1 MTYAAK
7 NSTILLVFFLIIAV
21 GGGFYV
27 LYMQANQ
34 LKDIEQERE
43 QIQREL
49 GDVDELVNR
58 REMARARVEVLDAAW
73 AMRPKSMPS
82 YEKASVTN
90 MYLNE
95 ILTLSPELDLNVMT
109 QEKVEQEGCGYT
121 RYHLAGEGPFDSFS
135 RLIQYLE
142 FGPRVMKL
150 ANLDVREFHKVDE
163 DIGVIAHLVQFD
175 VDLYAYYTPQELFS
189 DSAALVPLAETRI
202 PLITYNPF
210 RSLVTLEIPPNVNNL
225 FEPENST
232 LYALTQDFA
241 FVYDQSSRTVKL
253 QEGDE
258 VYLGYVSKI
267 MFERQQV
274 EFLLNKGG
282 IQERYVLTLKANK

>member
-7 NSTILLVFFLIIAV
+7 NSIVLLVVFLIVAG

-27 LYMQANQ
+27 LFLQATS
-34 LKDIEQERE
+34 LKSIEQERKK
-43 QIQREL
+43 IQREL
-49 GDVDELVNR
+49 GDVNELMTRLENV
-58 REMARARVEVLDAAW
+58 RARVNVLDFAW
-73 AMRPKSMPS
+73 AMRPKTMPGE
-82 YEKASVTN
+82 EKPSVTN

-95 ILTLSPELDLNVMT
+95 ILEFSPELDLNVLT
-109 QEKVEQEGCGYT
+109 QEQVELEGCGYV
-121 RYHLAGEGPFDSFS
+121 RYHLAGEGPFDSFA
-135 RLIQYLE
+135 RLVQYLE

-150 ANLDVREFHKVDE
+150 NNLDVREFHKTDE
-163 DIGVIAHLVQFD
+163 KLGIIAHLVQFD
-175 VDLYAYYTPQELFS
+175 ADLYAYYTNQSLFA
-189 DSAALVPLAETRI
+189 DSAAIMPLAQTQI

-225 FEPENST
+225 LEPENST
-232 LYALTQDFA
+232 LYALTKDYA
-241 FVYDQSSRTVKL
+241 FVYDQKKQTVKL

-267 MFERQQV
+267 IFERQQV

-282 IQERYVLTLKANK
+282 IQERYVLTLKARK